1 MTAHPSVIERL
12 RRLSPDQ
19 HAAATAPPGPV
30 LCVAPAGSGKTT
42 TLVARVAWR
51 IDGGTPP
58 DRICV
63 LTFNRRAADELR
75 ERLGEALAPLGIGPA
90 AVRIRTFHALGREVL
105 AEAGEPVD
113 RLLDR
118 AALLA
123 ELAGHP
129 LPAAALRRLD
139 DAFSRLKLD
148 AGVDAEAVERQLEA
162 DRTTG
167 TPPSPTLEA
176 FVRYERAL
184 HTRGALDFDDLVRR
198 ALDRLED
205 DAGLLARWRE
215 RCAAVF
221 VDETQDVDRA
231 QLRLA
236 LLLAEPGRDVFL
248 VGDDDQT
255 IYAWRL
261 ADVRR
266 ILGLAAALPGLRRV
280 DLVVNRRCPAPVV
293 ARASR
298 LVEHNEER
306 FAKRILSRPGAG
318 GELVLAPDPADDP
331 ARARRLLTAWAPALH
346 APDASTHAV
355 LARTNVELAPYAA
368 AALELGLQYRAEI
381 DGLDLLDDP
390 AVDRVL
396 AQAEAGT
403 EPPVVALWQLRRTS
417 TRAERA
423 VLGVLG
429 RLERELASDPAP
441 GARRWAQAGPV
452 MGTLVADLMGA
463 QALEL
468 EATLRRVHSLEDGVD
483 AHRARIAG
491 KRLRY
496 LLEPFTAAR
505 RSGVIERL
513 QRFQDALGEWQD
525 ARVLLTRIGSER
537 AKVERRRR
545 AGGSRDPRIGLDAL
559 ATRARERLARAF
571 TAFDREWLRGRG
583 VQRIFTALRSFS
595 KSAAPGVSPREL
607 RS

>member
-12 RRLSPDQ
+12 GRLSPDQ

-51 IDGGTPP
+51 IDHDTPP
-58 DRICV
+58 DRVCV

-148 AGVDAEAVERQLEA
+148 AGVDAEVVERQLEA
-162 DRTTG
+162 DRTIG
-167 TPPSPTLEA
+167 APSSPTLGA
-176 FVRYERAL
+176 FVTYERAL
-184 HTRGALDFDDLVRR
+184 HARGALDFDDLVRR
-198 ALDRLED
+198 ALDRLER

-221 VDETQDVDRA
+221 VDEAQDLDRA

-236 LLLAEPGRDVFL
+236 LLLAEPARDVFL

-280 DLVVNRRCPAPVV
+280 DLLVNRRCPGPVV

-298 LVEHNEER
+298 LVEHNAER
-306 FAKRILSRPGAG
+306 FAKRILPRPDAV
-318 GELVLAPDPADDP
+318 GELILAPDPADDP
-331 ARARRLLTAWAPALH
+331 ARARRLLTTWAPALR

-355 LARTNVELAPYAA
+355 LARTNAELAPYAA

-423 VLGVLG
+423 VLGALLGWAPAYASIPALRAAIASAREARSRLRRDDAPLVLATVHSTKGLEFDTVACVGLDEG
-429 RLERELASDPAP
+429 RFPSARSLADADDPA
-441 GARRWAQAGPV
+441 R
-452 MGTLVADLMGA
+452 
-463 QALEL
+463 ALE
-468 EATLRRVHSLEDGVD
+468 EERRLAYV
-483 AHRARIAG
+483 AWTR
-491 KRLRY
+491 
-496 LLEPFTAAR
+496 AR
-505 RSGVIERL
+505 RS
-513 QRFQDALGEWQD
+513 
-525 ARVLLTRIGSER
+525 LTLVFDPGAPSPFLHEAFDPSE
-537 AKVERRRR
+537 
-545 AGGSRDPRIGLDAL
+545 
-559 ATRARERLARAF
+559 LARA
-571 TAFDREWLRGRG
+571 WSGR
-583 VQRIFTALRSFS
+583 
-595 KSAAPGVSPREL
+595 PRPA
-607 RS
+607 RPP